1 LKAPRQK
8 PVLLLSNGHGEDLS
22 GAKIAEALM
31 ARGIAVE
38 ALPLVGH
45 GHPYRQAGVPVLGRT
60 RECSTGGLGY
70 TSLAGQLREIG
81 EGQWTY
87 LLGRLLWLARHR
99 KRFQRVV
106 GVGDLVAV
114 LGAWLGGPESAVYLV
129 AYSSHYEGRLRLPWP
144 CGVLLRSPRIAQI
157 WSRDPLTARQ
167 LSDQLGK
174 PVVFAGNPFLD
185 GVIEPAQPSEQ
196 AKTEAQSL
204 QSLPPALGFSQNLA
218 LLPGSRLPEALHN
231 LGLMLQVV
239 SRLPSALHQ
248 GHQQRD
254 QQQRG
259 QRLRIQA
266 ALVASLTSEAIEAMA
281 APLGWQLD
289 SRRSLL
295 RRGPWQVE
303 LGWGE
308 FAAMLNRTDLAL
320 ASAGTASEQAVGLGK
335 PVLQLCG
342 RGPQFTAGFAEAQ
355 RRLLG
360 PGVSCAPGKPGSAA
374 VLQATADL
382 AAQQLDALADP
393 EAGPAWRRQLAAL
406 GAERIGSAGG
416 SAQIATAIM
425 ERITA
430 TAGQRHG

>member
-1 LKAPRQK
+1 
-8 PVLLLSNGHGEDLS
+8 
-22 GAKIAEALM
+22 M

-45 GHPYRQAGVPVLGRT
+45 GRPYLQVGVPVLGRT

-70 TSLAGQLREIG
+70 TSLAAQLREIR

-99 KRFQRVV
+99 KRFERVV
-106 GVGDLVAV
+106 GVGDLLAV
-114 LGAWLGGPESAVYLV
+114 IGAWLGGPGAAVYLV

-144 CGVLLRSPRIAQI
+144 CGALLRSPRIGQI
-157 WSRDPLTARQ
+157 WSRDALTAHQ
-167 LSDQLGK
+167 LSAQLGK

-185 GVIEPAQPSEQ
+185 GVIDAAHPSGQPPAQATPHG
-196 AKTEAQSL
+196 QS
-204 QSLPPALGFSQNLA
+204 LA
-218 LLPGSRLPEALHN
+218 LLPGSRMPEALQN
-231 LGLMLQVV
+231 LALMLQVV
-239 SRLPSALHQ
+239 SRLPIALHE
-248 GHQQRD
+248 
-254 QQQRG
+254 G
-259 QRLRIQA
+259 QNLRIQA
-266 ALVASLTSEAIEAMA
+266 ALVTSLTAEAIEAMA

-289 SRRSLL
+289 PSRSLL

-303 LGWGE
+303 LGWGQ
-308 FAAMLNRTDLAL
+308 FAAILNRADLAL

-342 RGPQFTAGFAEAQ
+342 RGPQFTEPFAEAQ

-360 PGVSCAPGKPGSAA
+360 PGVSCATGKPGSTA

-382 AAQQLDALADP
+382 AAQHLAALADLA
-393 EAGPAWRRQLAAL
+393 AGPAWRRQLAAL
-406 GAERIGSAGG
+406 GAERIGAPGG

-425 ERITA
+425 ERIPA
-430 TAGQRHG
+430 TSGQNHG

>member
-1 LKAPRQK
+1 MKAPRQK

-45 GHPYRQAGVPVLGRT
+45 GRPYRQAGVPVLGRT

-70 TSLAGQLREIG
+70 TSLAGQLREIR

-99 KRFQRVV
+99 KRFERVV
-106 GVGDLVAV
+106 GVGDLLAV
-114 LGAWLGGPESAVYLV
+114 LGAWLGGPGAAVYLV
-129 AYSSHYEGRLRLPWP
+129 AYSSHYEGQLRLPWP
-144 CGVLLRSPRIAQI
+144 CGALLRSSRIIQI
-157 WSRDPLTARQ
+157 WSRDALTAHQ
-167 LSDQLGK
+167 LSAQLGK

-185 GVIEPAQPSEQ
+185 GVIDAAHPSAQP
-196 AKTEAQSL
+196 
-204 QSLPPALGFSQNLA
+204 PPQPTPQGQGLA
-218 LLPGSRLPEALHN
+218 LLPGSRMPEALHN

-239 SRLPSALHQ
+239 SRLP
-248 GHQQRD
+248 
-254 QQQRG
+254 G
-259 QRLRIQA
+259 QNLRIQA
-266 ALVASLTSEAIEAMA
+266 ALVSSLTAEAIEAMA

-289 SRRSLL
+289 PSRSLL
-295 RRGPWQVE
+295 RRGAWQVE
-303 LGWGE
+303 LGWGQ
-308 FAAMLNRTDLAL
+308 FAAILNRADLVL

-342 RGPQFTAGFAEAQ
+342 RGPQFTAKFAEAQ

-360 PGVSCAPGKPGSAA
+360 PGVNCATGKPGSAA

-382 AAQQLDALADP
+382 AAQQLAALGDP
-393 EAGPAWRRQLAAL
+393 EAGPRWRHQLAAL
-406 GAERIGSAGG
+406 GAERIGAPGG
-416 SAQIATAIM
+416 SAQIATTIM
-425 ERITA
+425 ERIPTS
-430 TAGQRHG
+430 TGQNHG

>member
-45 GHPYRQAGVPVLGRT
+45 GRPYRQAGVPVLGRT

-70 TSLAGQLREIG
+70 TSLAGQLREIR

-99 KRFQRVV
+99 KRFERVV
-106 GVGDLVAV
+106 GVGDLLAV
-114 LGAWLGGPESAVYLV
+114 LGAWLGGPGAAVYLV
-129 AYSSHYEGRLRLPWP
+129 AYSSHYEGQLRLPWP
-144 CGVLLRSPRIAQI
+144 CGALLRSSRIIQI
-157 WSRDPLTARQ
+157 WSRDALTAHQ
-167 LSDQLGK
+167 LSAQLGK

-185 GVIEPAQPSEQ
+185 GVIDAAHPSAQPPAQPTPQ
-196 AKTEAQSL
+196 GQS
-204 QSLPPALGFSQNLA
+204 LA
-218 LLPGSRLPEALHN
+218 LLPGSRMPEALHN

-239 SRLPSALHQ
+239 TRLP
-248 GHQQRD
+248 
-254 QQQRG
+254 G
-259 QRLRIQA
+259 QPLRIQA
-266 ALVASLTSEAIEAMA
+266 ALVSSLTAEAVEAMA

-289 SRRSLL
+289 PSRSLL
-295 RRGPWQVE
+295 RLGPWQVE
-303 LGWGE
+303 LGWGQ
-308 FAAMLNRTDLAL
+308 FAAILNRADLAL

-342 RGPQFTAGFAEAQ
+342 RGPQFTATFAEAQ

-360 PGVSCAPGKPGSAA
+360 PGVSCATGKPGSSA
-374 VLQATADL
+374 VLQATAEL
-382 AAQQLDALADP
+382 AAQQLAALADP
-393 EAGPAWRRQLAAL
+393 EAGPRWRHQLAAL
-406 GAERIGSAGG
+406 GAERIGPPGG

-425 ERITA
+425 ERIPA
-430 TAGQRHG
+430 SAGQNHG

>member
-1 LKAPRQK
+1 MKAPRQK

-45 GHPYRQAGVPVLGRT
+45 GRPYRQAGVPVLGRT

-70 TSLAGQLREIG
+70 TSLAGQLREIR

-99 KRFQRVV
+99 KRFERVV
-106 GVGDLVAV
+106 GVGDLLAV
-114 LGAWLGGPESAVYLV
+114 LGAWLGGPGAAVYLV
-129 AYSSHYEGRLRLPWP
+129 AYSSHYEGQLRLPWP
-144 CGVLLRSPRIAQI
+144 CGALLRSSRIIQI
-157 WSRDPLTARQ
+157 WSRDALTAHQ
-167 LSDQLGK
+167 LSAQLGK

-185 GVIEPAQPSEQ
+185 GVMEVGQPTAQPPAQPTPQ
-196 AKTEAQSL
+196 GQS
-204 QSLPPALGFSQNLA
+204 LA
-218 LLPGSRLPEALHN
+218 LLPGSRMPEALHN

-239 SRLPSALHQ
+239 SRLP
-248 GHQQRD
+248 
-254 QQQRG
+254 G
-259 QRLRIQA
+259 QNLRIQA
-266 ALVASLTSEAIEAMA
+266 ALVSSLTAEAIEAMA

-289 SRRSLL
+289 PTRTLL

-303 LGWGE
+303 LGWGQ
-308 FAAMLNRTDLAL
+308 FAAILNRADLAL

-342 RGPQFTAGFAEAQ
+342 RGPQFTAKFAEAQ

-360 PGVSCAPGKPGSAA
+360 PGVSCATGKPGSSA
-374 VLQATADL
+374 VLQATAEL
-382 AAQQLDALADP
+382 AAQQLAALTDP
-393 EAGPAWRRQLAAL
+393 EAGPRWRHQLAAL
-406 GAERIGSAGG
+406 GAERIGAPGG
-416 SAQIATAIM
+416 SAQIATTIM
-425 ERITA
+425 ERIPTS
-430 TAGQRHG
+430 TGQNHG

>member
-1 LKAPRQK
+1 MKAPRQK

-45 GHPYRQAGVPVLGRT
+45 GRPYRQVGVPVLGRT

-70 TSLAGQLREIG
+70 TSLAGQLREIR

-99 KRFQRVV
+99 KRFGRVV
-106 GVGDLVAV
+106 GVGDLLAV
-114 LGAWLGGPESAVYLV
+114 LGAWLGGPGAAVYLV

-144 CGVLLRSPRIAQI
+144 CGVLLRSPRFVQI
-157 WSRDPLTARQ
+157 WSRDALTAHQ
-167 LSDQLGK
+167 LSAQLGK

-185 GVIEPAQPSEQ
+185 GVIDAAHPTPQPPAQPTPQ
-196 AKTEAQSL
+196 GQS
-204 QSLPPALGFSQNLA
+204 LA
-218 LLPGSRLPEALHN
+218 LLPGSRMPEALHN
-231 LGLMLQVV
+231 LALMLQVV
-239 SRLPSALHQ
+239 SRLPIALHE
-248 GHQQRD
+248 
-254 QQQRG
+254 G
-259 QRLRIQA
+259 QNLRIQA
-266 ALVASLTSEAIEAMA
+266 ALVSSLTAEAIEAMA

-289 SRRSLL
+289 PSRSLL

-303 LGWGE
+303 LGWGQ
-308 FAAMLNRTDLAL
+308 FAAILNRAGLVL

-342 RGPQFTAGFAEAQ
+342 RGPQFTATFAEAQ

-360 PGVSCAPGKPGSAA
+360 PGVSCATGKPGSTA

-382 AAQQLDALADP
+382 AAQHLAALADP
-393 EAGPAWRRQLAAL
+393 KAGPAWKRQLAAL
-406 GAERIGSAGG
+406 GSERIGAPGG

-425 ERITA
+425 ERIPA
-430 TAGQRHG
+430 TSGQNHG

>member
-1 LKAPRQK
+1 MKAPRQK

-45 GHPYRQAGVPVLGRT
+45 GRPYRQAGVPVLGRT

-70 TSLAGQLREIG
+70 TSLAGQLREIR

-99 KRFQRVV
+99 KRFERVV
-106 GVGDLVAV
+106 GVGDLLAV
-114 LGAWLGGPESAVYLV
+114 LGAWLGGPGAAVYLV
-129 AYSSHYEGRLRLPWP
+129 AYSSHYEGQLRLPWP
-144 CGVLLRSPRIAQI
+144 CGALLRSSRIIQI
-157 WSRDPLTARQ
+157 WSRDALTAHQ
-167 LSDQLGK
+167 LSAQLGK

-185 GVIEPAQPSEQ
+185 GVIDAAHPSAQP
-196 AKTEAQSL
+196 
-204 QSLPPALGFSQNLA
+204 PPQPTPQGQGLA
-218 LLPGSRLPEALHN
+218 LLPGSRMPEALHN

-239 SRLPSALHQ
+239 SRLP
-248 GHQQRD
+248 
-254 QQQRG
+254 G
-259 QRLRIQA
+259 QNLRIQA
-266 ALVASLTSEAIEAMA
+266 ALVSSLTAEAIEAMA

-289 SRRSLL
+289 PSRSLL
-295 RRGPWQVE
+295 RLGPWQVE
-303 LGWGE
+303 LGWGQ
-308 FAAMLNRTDLAL
+308 FAAILNRADLVL

-342 RGPQFTAGFAEAQ
+342 RGPQFTATFAEAQ

-360 PGVSCAPGKPGSAA
+360 PGVSCATGKPGSSA
-374 VLQATADL
+374 VLQATAEL
-382 AAQQLDALADP
+382 AAQQLAALADP
-393 EAGPAWRRQLAAL
+393 EAGPRWRHQLAAL
-406 GAERIGSAGG
+406 GAERIGAPGG

-425 ERITA
+425 ERIPA
-430 TAGQRHG
+430 SAGQNHG

>member
-1 LKAPRQK
+1 MKAPRQK

-45 GHPYRQAGVPVLGRT
+45 GRPYRQAGVPVLGRT

-70 TSLAGQLREIG
+70 TSLAGQLREIW

-87 LLGRLLWLARHR
+87 LVGRLLWLARHR
-99 KRFQRVV
+99 RRFQRVV
-106 GVGDLVAV
+106 GVGDLLAV
-114 LGAWLGGPESAVYLV
+114 LGAWLGGPGAAVYLV

-144 CGVLLRSPRIAQI
+144 CGALLRSPRTVQI
-157 WSRDPLTARQ
+157 WSRDALTAHQ
-167 LSDQLGK
+167 LSAQLGK
-174 PVVFAGNPFLD
+174 QVVFAGNPFLD
-185 GVIEPAQPSEQ
+185 GVMEVSQ
-196 AKTEAQSL
+196 ATPQGQS
-204 QSLPPALGFSQNLA
+204 LA
-218 LLPGSRLPEALHN
+218 LLPGSRMPEALQN
-231 LGLMLQVV
+231 LSLMLQVV
-239 SRLPSALHQ
+239 SRLPIALAK
-248 GHQQRD
+248 G
-254 QQQRG
+254 QQQG
-259 QRLRIQA
+259 QPLRIQA
-266 ALVASLTSEAIEAMA
+266 ALVSSLTAEAIETMA

-289 SRRSLL
+289 PGRSLL

-303 LGWGE
+303 LGWGQ
-308 FAAMLNRTDLAL
+308 FAAILNRADLAL

-342 RGPQFTAGFAEAQ
+342 RGPQFTATFAEAQ

-360 PGVSCAPGKPGSAA
+360 PGVSCATGKPGSAA

-382 AAQQLDALADP
+382 AAQHLAAQADP

-406 GAERIGSAGG
+406 GAERIGAAGG

-425 ERITA
+425 DRIPA
-430 TAGQRHG
+430 AASQSHG

>member
-1 LKAPRQK
+1 MKAPRQK

-45 GHPYRQAGVPVLGRT
+45 GRPYRHAGVPVLGRT

-70 TSLAGQLREIG
+70 TSLAGQLREIR

-87 LLGRLLWLARHR
+87 LLSRLLWLARHR
-99 KRFQRVV
+99 KRFERVV
-106 GVGDLVAV
+106 GVGDLLAV
-114 LGAWLGGPESAVYLV
+114 LGAWLGGPGAAVYLV
-129 AYSSHYEGRLRLPWP
+129 AYSSHYEGQLRLPWP
-144 CGVLLRSPRIAQI
+144 CGALLRSPRIVQI
-157 WSRDPLTARQ
+157 WSRDNLTAHQ
-167 LSDQLGK
+167 LSAQVGK

-185 GVIEPAQPSEQ
+185 GVMEVGQVSPQ
-196 AKTEAQSL
+196 
-204 QSLPPALGFSQNLA
+204 GQNLA
-218 LLPGSRLPEALHN
+218 LLPGSRMPEALHN

-239 SRLPSALHQ
+239 SRLPITLGEPQ
-248 GHQQRD
+248 N
-254 QQQRG
+254 
-259 QRLRIQA
+259 LRIQA
-266 ALVASLTSEAIEAMA
+266 ALVSSLTAEAIEAMA
-281 APLGWQLD
+281 DPLGWQLD
-289 SRRSLL
+289 PSRSLL

-303 LGWGE
+303 LGWGQ
-308 FAAMLNRTDLAL
+308 FAAILNRAGLVL

-342 RGPQFTAGFAEAQ
+342 RGPQFTVKFAEAQ

-360 PGVSCAPGKPGSAA
+360 PGVSCAPGKPGRSA

-382 AAQQLDALADP
+382 AAEQLAALADP
-393 EAGPAWRRQLAAL
+393 EAGPRWKHQLAAL
-406 GAERIGSAGG
+406 GAERIGAAGG

-425 ERITA
+425 ERIPA
-430 TAGQRHG
+430 ASGQNHG

>member
-1 LKAPRQK
+1 MKAPRQK

-45 GHPYRQAGVPVLGRT
+45 GRPYRQAGVPVLGRT

-70 TSLAGQLREIG
+70 TSLAGQLREIR

-99 KRFQRVV
+99 KRFERVV
-106 GVGDLVAV
+106 GVGDLLAV
-114 LGAWLGGPESAVYLV
+114 LGAWLGGPGAAVYLV
-129 AYSSHYEGRLRLPWP
+129 AYSSHYEGQLRLPWP
-144 CGVLLRSPRIAQI
+144 CGALLRSSRIIQI
-157 WSRDPLTARQ
+157 WSRDALTAHQ
-167 LSDQLGK
+167 LSAQLGK

-185 GVIEPAQPSEQ
+185 GVMEVGQPTAQPPAQPTPQ
-196 AKTEAQSL
+196 GQS
-204 QSLPPALGFSQNLA
+204 LA
-218 LLPGSRLPEALHN
+218 LLPGSRMPEALHN

-239 SRLPSALHQ
+239 TRLP
-248 GHQQRD
+248 
-254 QQQRG
+254 G
-259 QRLRIQA
+259 QPLRIQA
-266 ALVASLTSEAIEAMA
+266 ALVSSLTAEAVEAMA

-289 SRRSLL
+289 PSRSLL
-295 RRGPWQVE
+295 RLGPWQVE
-303 LGWGE
+303 LGWGQ
-308 FAAMLNRTDLAL
+308 FAATLNRADLAL

-342 RGPQFTAGFAEAQ
+342 RGPQFTATFAEAQ

-360 PGVSCAPGKPGSAA
+360 PGVSCATGKPGSSA
-374 VLQATADL
+374 VLQATAEL
-382 AAQQLDALADP
+382 AAQQLAALADP
-393 EAGPAWRRQLAAL
+393 EAGTRWRHQLAAL
-406 GAERIGSAGG
+406 GAERIGAAGG

-425 ERITA
+425 ERIPA
-430 TAGQRHG
+430 SAGQNHG

>member
-1 LKAPRQK
+1 MKAPRQK

-45 GHPYRQAGVPVLGRT
+45 GRPYRQAGVPVLGRT

-70 TSLAGQLREIG
+70 TSLAGQLREIR

-99 KRFQRVV
+99 KRFERVV
-106 GVGDLVAV
+106 GVGDLLAV
-114 LGAWLGGPESAVYLV
+114 LGAWLGGPGAAVYLV
-129 AYSSHYEGRLRLPWP
+129 AYSSHYEGQLRLPWP
-144 CGVLLRSPRIAQI
+144 CGALLRSSRIIQI
-157 WSRDPLTARQ
+157 WSRDALTAHQ
-167 LSDQLGK
+167 LSAQLGK

-185 GVIEPAQPSEQ
+185 GVIDAAHPSAQP
-196 AKTEAQSL
+196 
-204 QSLPPALGFSQNLA
+204 PPQPTPQGQGLA
-218 LLPGSRLPEALHN
+218 LLPGSRMPEALHN

-239 SRLPSALHQ
+239 SRLP
-248 GHQQRD
+248 
-254 QQQRG
+254 G
-259 QRLRIQA
+259 QNLRIQA
-266 ALVASLTSEAIEAMA
+266 ALVSSLTAEAIEAMA
-281 APLGWQLD
+281 APLGWRLD
-289 SRRSLL
+289 PSRSLL

-303 LGWGE
+303 LGGGQ
-308 FAAMLNRTDLAL
+308 FAAILNRADLAL

-342 RGPQFTAGFAEAQ
+342 RGPQFTATFAEAQ

-360 PGVSCAPGKPGSAA
+360 PGVSCATGKPGSAA

-382 AAQQLDALADP
+382 AAQHLAALGDP
-393 EAGPAWRRQLAAL
+393 EAGPRWRHQLAAL
-406 GAERIGSAGG
+406 GAERIGAPGG

-425 ERITA
+425 ERIPTS
-430 TAGQRHG
+430 TGQNHG

>member
-1 LKAPRQK
+1 MKAPRQK

-45 GHPYRQAGVPVLGRT
+45 GRPYRQAGVPVLGRT

-70 TSLAGQLREIG
+70 TSLAGQLREIR

-99 KRFQRVV
+99 KRFERVV
-106 GVGDLVAV
+106 GVGDLLAV
-114 LGAWLGGPESAVYLV
+114 LGAWLGGPGAAVYLV
-129 AYSSHYEGRLRLPWP
+129 AYSSHYEGQLRLPWP
-144 CGVLLRSPRIAQI
+144 CGALLRSSRIIQI
-157 WSRDPLTARQ
+157 WSRDALTAHQ
-167 LSDQLGK
+167 LSTQVGK

-185 GVIEPAQPSEQ
+185 GVVDAAHPSPQPTPQ
-196 AKTEAQSL
+196 GQS
-204 QSLPPALGFSQNLA
+204 LA
-218 LLPGSRLPEALHN
+218 LLPGSRMPEALHN

-239 SRLPSALHQ
+239 TRLP
-248 GHQQRD
+248 
-254 QQQRG
+254 G
-259 QRLRIQA
+259 QPLRIQA
-266 ALVASLTSEAIEAMA
+266 ALVSSLTAEAVEAMA

-289 SRRSLL
+289 PSRSLL
-295 RRGPWQVE
+295 RLGPWQVE
-303 LGWGE
+303 LGWGQ
-308 FAAMLNRTDLAL
+308 FAAILNRADLAL

-342 RGPQFTAGFAEAQ
+342 RGPQFTATFAEAQ

-360 PGVSCAPGKPGSAA
+360 PGVSCATGKPGSSA
-374 VLQATADL
+374 VLQATAEL
-382 AAQQLDALADP
+382 AAQQLAALADP
-393 EAGPAWRRQLAAL
+393 EAGPRWRHQLAAL
-406 GAERIGSAGG
+406 GAERIGAAGG

-425 ERITA
+425 ERIPA
-430 TAGQRHG
+430 SAGQNHG

>member
-1 LKAPRQK
+1 MKAPRQK

-45 GHPYRQAGVPVLGRT
+45 GRPYRQAGVPVLGRT

-70 TSLAGQLREIG
+70 TSLAGQLREIR

-99 KRFQRVV
+99 KRFERVV
-106 GVGDLVAV
+106 GVGDLLAV
-114 LGAWLGGPESAVYLV
+114 LGAWLGGPGAAVYLV
-129 AYSSHYEGRLRLPWP
+129 AYSSHYEGQLRLPWP
-144 CGVLLRSPRIAQI
+144 CGALLRSSRIIQI
-157 WSRDPLTARQ
+157 WSRDALTAHQ
-167 LSDQLGK
+167 LSAQLGK

-185 GVIEPAQPSEQ
+185 GVIDAAHPSAQPPAQDTPQ
-196 AKTEAQSL
+196 GQ
-204 QSLPPALGFSQNLA
+204 GLA
-218 LLPGSRLPEALHN
+218 LLPGSRMPEALHN

-239 SRLPSALHQ
+239 SRLP
-248 GHQQRD
+248 
-254 QQQRG
+254 G
-259 QRLRIQA
+259 QNLRIQA
-266 ALVASLTSEAIEAMA
+266 ALVSSLTAEAIEAMA

-289 SRRSLL
+289 PSRSLL
-295 RRGPWQVE
+295 RRGAWQVE
-303 LGWGE
+303 LGWGQ
-308 FAAMLNRTDLAL
+308 FAAILNRADLAL

-342 RGPQFTAGFAEAQ
+342 RGPQFTATFAEAQ

-360 PGVSCAPGKPGSAA
+360 PGVSCATGKPGSSA
-374 VLQATADL
+374 VLQATAEL
-382 AAQQLDALADP
+382 AAQQLAALADP
-393 EAGPAWRRQLAAL
+393 EAGPRWRHQLAAL
-406 GAERIGSAGG
+406 GAERIGAPGG

-425 ERITA
+425 ERIPA
-430 TAGQRHG
+430 SAGQNHG

>member
-1 LKAPRQK
+1 MKAPRQK

-45 GHPYRQAGVPVLGRT
+45 GRPYRQVGVPVLGRT

-70 TSLAGQLREIG
+70 TSLAGQLREIR

-99 KRFQRVV
+99 KRFERVV
-106 GVGDLVAV
+106 GVGDLLAV
-114 LGAWLGGPESAVYLV
+114 LGAWLGGPGAAVYLV

-144 CGVLLRSPRIAQI
+144 CGVLLRSPRIVQI
-157 WSRDPLTARQ
+157 WSRDALSAHQ
-167 LSDQLGK
+167 LSAQLGK

-185 GVIEPAQPSEQ
+185 GVMEVSQ
-196 AKTEAQSL
+196 ATPQGQS
-204 QSLPPALGFSQNLA
+204 LA
-218 LLPGSRLPEALHN
+218 LLPGSRMPEALHN
-231 LGLMLQVV
+231 LALMLQVV
-239 SRLPSALHQ
+239 SRLPSQ
-248 GHQQRD
+248 N
-254 QQQRG
+254 
-259 QRLRIQA
+259 LRIQV
-266 ALVASLTSEAIEAMA
+266 ALVSSLTAEAIEAMA

-289 SRRSLL
+289 PSRSLL

-303 LGWGE
+303 LGWGQ
-308 FAAMLNRTDLAL
+308 FAAILNRADLVL

-342 RGPQFTAGFAEAQ
+342 RGPQFTARFAEAQ

-360 PGVSCAPGKPGSAA
+360 PGVSCATGKPGSAA

-382 AAQQLDALADP
+382 AAQHLAALADP

-406 GAERIGSAGG
+406 GAERIGAPGG
-416 SAQIATAIM
+416 SVQMATAIM
-425 ERITA
+425 EPIPA
-430 TAGQRHG
+430 PSGQNHG

>member
-45 GHPYRQAGVPVLGRT
+45 GRPYRQVGVPVLGRT

-70 TSLAGQLREIG
+70 TSLAGQLREIR

-99 KRFQRVV
+99 KRFERVV
-106 GVGDLVAV
+106 GVGDLLAV
-114 LGAWLGGPESAVYLV
+114 IGAWLGGPGAAVYLV

-144 CGVLLRSPRIAQI
+144 CGALLRSPRFVQI
-157 WSRDPLTARQ
+157 WSRDALTAHQ
-167 LSDQLGK
+167 LSAQLGK

-185 GVIEPAQPSEQ
+185 GVMEVSQ
-196 AKTEAQSL
+196 ATPQGQS
-204 QSLPPALGFSQNLA
+204 LA
-218 LLPGSRLPEALHN
+218 LLPGSRMPEALHN
-231 LGLMLQVV
+231 LALMLQVV
-239 SRLPSALHQ
+239 SRLP
-248 GHQQRD
+248 
-254 QQQRG
+254 G
-259 QRLRIQA
+259 QNLRIQV
-266 ALVASLTSEAIEAMA
+266 ALVSSLTAEAIEAMA

-289 SRRSLL
+289 PSRSLL

-303 LGWGE
+303 LGWGQ
-308 FAAMLNRTDLAL
+308 FAAILNRADLAL

-342 RGPQFTAGFAEAQ
+342 RGPQFTATFAEAQ

-360 PGVSCAPGKPGSAA
+360 PGVSCATGKPGSAA

-382 AAQQLDALADP
+382 AAQQLAALADP

-406 GAERIGSAGG
+406 GAERIGAPGG
-416 SAQIATAIM
+416 SVQIATAIM
-425 ERITA
+425 ERIPA
-430 TAGQRHG
+430 PSGQNHG

>member
-1 LKAPRQK
+1 MKAPRQK

-45 GHPYRQAGVPVLGRT
+45 GRPYRQAGVPVLGRT

-70 TSLAGQLREIG
+70 TSLAGQLREIR

-99 KRFQRVV
+99 KRFERVV
-106 GVGDLVAV
+106 GVGDLLAV
-114 LGAWLGGPESAVYLV
+114 LGAWLGGPGAAVYLV
-129 AYSSHYEGRLRLPWP
+129 AYSSHYEGQLRLPWP
-144 CGVLLRSPRIAQI
+144 CGALLRSSRIIQI
-157 WSRDPLTARQ
+157 WSRDALTAHQ
-167 LSDQLGK
+167 LSAQLGK

-185 GVIEPAQPSEQ
+185 GVIDAAHPSAQP
-196 AKTEAQSL
+196 
-204 QSLPPALGFSQNLA
+204 PPQPTPQGQGLA
-218 LLPGSRLPEALHN
+218 LLPGSRMPEALHN

-239 SRLPSALHQ
+239 SRLP
-248 GHQQRD
+248 
-254 QQQRG
+254 G
-259 QRLRIQA
+259 QNLRIQA
-266 ALVASLTSEAIEAMA
+266 ALVSSLTAEAIEAMA

-289 SRRSLL
+289 PSRSLL
-295 RRGPWQVE
+295 RRGAWQVE
-303 LGWGE
+303 LGWGQ
-308 FAAMLNRTDLAL
+308 FAAILNRADLVL

-342 RGPQFTAGFAEAQ
+342 RGPQFTAKFAEAQ

-360 PGVSCAPGKPGSAA
+360 PGVSCATGKPGSSA
-374 VLQATADL
+374 VLQATAEL
-382 AAQQLDALADP
+382 AAQQLAALGDP
-393 EAGPAWRRQLAAL
+393 EAGPRWRHQLAAL
-406 GAERIGSAGG
+406 GAERIGAPGG

-425 ERITA
+425 ERIPTS
-430 TAGQRHG
+430 TGQNHG

>member
-1 LKAPRQK
+1 MKAPRQK

-45 GHPYRQAGVPVLGRT
+45 GRPYRQAGVPVLGRT

-70 TSLAGQLREIG
+70 TSLAGQLREIR

-99 KRFQRVV
+99 KRFERVV
-106 GVGDLVAV
+106 GVGDLLAV
-114 LGAWLGGPESAVYLV
+114 LGAWLGGPGAAVYLV
-129 AYSSHYEGRLRLPWP
+129 AYSSHYEGQLRLPWP
-144 CGVLLRSPRIAQI
+144 CGALLRSSRIIQI
-157 WSRDPLTARQ
+157 WSRDALTAHQ
-167 LSDQLGK
+167 LSAQLGK

-185 GVIEPAQPSEQ
+185 GVIDAAHPSAQP
-196 AKTEAQSL
+196 
-204 QSLPPALGFSQNLA
+204 PPQPTPQGQGLA
-218 LLPGSRLPEALHN
+218 LLPGSRMPEALHN

-239 SRLPSALHQ
+239 SRLP
-248 GHQQRD
+248 
-254 QQQRG
+254 G
-259 QRLRIQA
+259 QNLRIQA
-266 ALVASLTSEAIEAMA
+266 ALVSSLTAEAIEAMA

-289 SRRSLL
+289 PSRSLL

-303 LGWGE
+303 LGWGQ
-308 FAAMLNRTDLAL
+308 FAAILNRADLVL

-342 RGPQFTAGFAEAQ
+342 RGPQFTATFAEAQ

-360 PGVSCAPGKPGSAA
+360 PGVSCATGKPGSSA

-382 AAQQLDALADP
+382 AAQQLAALADP
-393 EAGPAWRRQLAAL
+393 EAGPRWRHQLAAL
-406 GAERIGSAGG
+406 GAERIGAPGG

-425 ERITA
+425 ERIPTS
-430 TAGQRHG
+430 TGQNHG

>member
-1 LKAPRQK
+1 MKAPRQK

-45 GHPYRQAGVPVLGRT
+45 GRPYRQAGVPVLGRT

-70 TSLAGQLREIG
+70 TSLAGQLREIR

-99 KRFQRVV
+99 KRFERVV
-106 GVGDLVAV
+106 GVGDLLAV
-114 LGAWLGGPESAVYLV
+114 LGAWLGGPGAAVYLV
-129 AYSSHYEGRLRLPWP
+129 AYSSHYEGQLRLPWP
-144 CGVLLRSPRIAQI
+144 CGALLRSRRIVQI
-157 WSRDPLTARQ
+157 WSRDALTARQ
-167 LSDQLGK
+167 LSAQLGK

-185 GVIEPAQPSEQ
+185 GVVDAAHPSPQP
-196 AKTEAQSL
+196 TPQS
-204 QSLPPALGFSQNLA
+204 QSLA
-218 LLPGSRLPEALHN
+218 LLPGSRMPEALHN

-239 SRLPSALHQ
+239 SRLP
-248 GHQQRD
+248 GKN
-254 QQQRG
+254 
-259 QRLRIQA
+259 LRIQA
-266 ALVASLTSEAIEAMA
+266 ALVSSLTAEAIEAMA

-289 SRRSLL
+289 PSRSLL
-295 RRGPWQVE
+295 RHGPWQVE
-303 LGWGE
+303 LGWGQ
-308 FAAMLNRTDLAL
+308 FAAILNRADLAL

-342 RGPQFTAGFAEAQ
+342 RGPQFTATFAEAQ

-360 PGVSCAPGKPGSAA
+360 PGVSCAAGKPGSAA
-374 VLQATADL
+374 VLLATADL
-382 AAQQLDALADP
+382 AAKHLAALVDP
-393 EAGPAWRRQLAAL
+393 EAGPRWRHQLAAL
-406 GAERIGSAGG
+406 GAERIGAAGG

-425 ERITA
+425 ERIPA
-430 TAGQRHG
+430 TAGQTHG

>member
-1 LKAPRQK
+1 MKAPRQK

-45 GHPYRQAGVPVLGRT
+45 GRPYRQAGVPVLGRT

-70 TSLAGQLREIG
+70 TSLAGQLREIR

-99 KRFQRVV
+99 KRFERVV
-106 GVGDLVAV
+106 GVGDLLAV
-114 LGAWLGGPESAVYLV
+114 LGAWLGGPGAAVYLV
-129 AYSSHYEGRLRLPWP
+129 AYSSHYEGQLRLPWP
-144 CGVLLRSPRIAQI
+144 CGALLRSSRIIQI
-157 WSRDPLTARQ
+157 WSRDALTAHQ
-167 LSDQLGK
+167 LSAQLGK

-185 GVIEPAQPSEQ
+185 GVMEVGQPTAQPPAQPTPQ
-196 AKTEAQSL
+196 GQS
-204 QSLPPALGFSQNLA
+204 LA
-218 LLPGSRLPEALHN
+218 LLPGSRMPEALHN

-239 SRLPSALHQ
+239 SRLP
-248 GHQQRD
+248 
-254 QQQRG
+254 G
-259 QRLRIQA
+259 QNLRIQA
-266 ALVASLTSEAIEAMA
+266 ALVSSLTAEAIEAMA

-289 SRRSLL
+289 PSRSLL
-295 RRGPWQVE
+295 CRGPWQVE
-303 LGWGE
+303 LGWGQ
-308 FAAMLNRTDLAL
+308 FAAILNRADLAL

-342 RGPQFTAGFAEAQ
+342 RGPQFTATFAEAQ

-360 PGVSCAPGKPGSAA
+360 PGVSCATGKPGSSA
-374 VLQATADL
+374 VLQATAEL
-382 AAQQLDALADP
+382 AAQQLAALADP
-393 EAGPAWRRQLAAL
+393 EAGPRWRHQLAAL
-406 GAERIGSAGG
+406 GAERIGAPGG

-425 ERITA
+425 ERIPA
-430 TAGQRHG
+430 SAGQNHG

>member
-1 LKAPRQK
+1 MKAPRQK

-45 GHPYRQAGVPVLGRT
+45 GRPYRQVGVPVLGRT

-70 TSLAGQLREIG
+70 TSLAGQLREIR

-99 KRFQRVV
+99 KRFERVV
-106 GVGDLVAV
+106 GVGDLLAV
-114 LGAWLGGPESAVYLV
+114 LGAWLGGPGAAVYLV

-144 CGVLLRSPRIAQI
+144 CGVLLRSPRIVQI
-157 WSRDPLTARQ
+157 WSRDALTAHQ
-167 LSDQLGK
+167 LSAQLGK

-185 GVIEPAQPSEQ
+185 GVMEVSQ
-196 AKTEAQSL
+196 ATPQGQS
-204 QSLPPALGFSQNLA
+204 LA
-218 LLPGSRLPEALHN
+218 LLPGSRMPEALHN
-231 LGLMLQVV
+231 LALMLQVV
-239 SRLPSALHQ
+239 SRLPSQ
-248 GHQQRD
+248 N
-254 QQQRG
+254 
-259 QRLRIQA
+259 LRIQG
-266 ALVASLTSEAIEAMA
+266 ALVSSLTAEAIEAMA

-289 SRRSLL
+289 PSRSLL

-303 LGWGE
+303 LGWGQ
-308 FAAMLNRTDLAL
+308 FAAILNRADLVL

-342 RGPQFTAGFAEAQ
+342 RGPQFTARFAEAQ

-360 PGVSCAPGKPGSAA
+360 PGVSCATGKPGSAA

-382 AAQQLDALADP
+382 AAQHLAALADP

-406 GAERIGSAGG
+406 GAERIGAPGG
-416 SAQIATAIM
+416 SVQMATAIM
-425 ERITA
+425 EPIPA
-430 TAGQRHG
+430 PSGQNPG

>member
-1 LKAPRQK
+1 MKAPRQK

-45 GHPYRQAGVPVLGRT
+45 GRPYRQAGVPVLGHT

-70 TSLAGQLREIG
+70 TSLAGQLREIW
-81 EGQWTY
+81 EGQWSY

-106 GVGDLVAV
+106 GVGDLLAV
-114 LGAWLGGPESAVYLV
+114 LGAWLGGPGAAVYLV

-144 CGVLLRSPRIAQI
+144 CGALLRSPRIVQI
-157 WSRDPLTARQ
+157 WSRDALTAHQ
-167 LSDQLGK
+167 LSAQLGK
-174 PVVFAGNPFLD
+174 AVVFAGNPFLD
-185 GVIEPAQPSEQ
+185 GVIDVAQPSAQPSALAQ
-196 AKTEAQSL
+196 ATPQGQS
-204 QSLPPALGFSQNLA
+204 LA
-218 LLPGSRLPEALHN
+218 LLPGSRMPEALQN
-231 LGLMLQVV
+231 LALMLQVV
-239 SRLPSALHQ
+239 SRLPIALAK
-248 GHQQRD
+248 G
-254 QQQRG
+254 QQQG
-259 QRLRIQA
+259 QPLRIQA
-266 ALVASLTSEAIEAMA
+266 ALVSSLTAEAIETMA

-289 SRRSLL
+289 PGRSLL

-303 LGWGE
+303 LGWGQ
-308 FAAMLNRTDLAL
+308 FAAILNRADLAL

-342 RGPQFTAGFAEAQ
+342 RGPQFTVTFAEAQ

-360 PGVSCAPGKPGSAA
+360 PGVSCATGKPGRAA

-382 AAQQLDALADP
+382 AAQHLAALGDP

-425 ERITA
+425 DRIPA
-430 TAGQRHG
+430 TAGQIHG

>member
-1 LKAPRQK
+1 MKAPRQK

-45 GHPYRQAGVPVLGRT
+45 GRPYRQVGVPVLGRT

-70 TSLAGQLREIG
+70 TSLAGQLREIR

-99 KRFQRVV
+99 RRFERVV
-106 GVGDLVAV
+106 GVGDLLAV
-114 LGAWLGGPESAVYLV
+114 VGAWLGGPGAAVYLV

-144 CGVLLRSPRIAQI
+144 CGALLRSPRIVQI
-157 WSRDPLTARQ
+157 WSRDALSAHQ
-167 LSDQLGK
+167 LSAQLGK

-185 GVIEPAQPSEQ
+185 GVMEVCQPSGQ
-196 AKTEAQSL
+196 PPVPATPQGQS
-204 QSLPPALGFSQNLA
+204 LA
-218 LLPGSRLPEALHN
+218 LLPGSRMPEALHN
-231 LGLMLQVV
+231 LALMLQVV
-239 SRLPSALHQ
+239 SRLPSALHEV
-248 GHQQRD
+248 QQL
-254 QQQRG
+254 G
-259 QRLRIQA
+259 QPPRIQA
-266 ALVASLTSEAIEAMA
+266 ALVASLTAEAIEAMA

-289 SRRSLL
+289 PSRSLL

-303 LGWGE
+303 LGWGQ
-308 FAAMLNRTDLAL
+308 FAAILNRAGLVL

-342 RGPQFTAGFAEAQ
+342 RGPQFTVKFAEAQ

-360 PGVSCAPGKPGSAA
+360 PGVSCATGKPGRSA

-382 AAQQLDALADP
+382 AAQHLTALADP
-393 EAGPAWRRQLAAL
+393 EVGPAWRRQLADL
-406 GAERIGSAGG
+406 GAERIGAPGG

-425 ERITA
+425 ERIPA
-430 TAGQRHG
+430 TAGQNHG

>member
-1 LKAPRQK
+1 MKAPRQK

-45 GHPYRQAGVPVLGRT
+45 GRPYRQVGVPVLGRT

-70 TSLAGQLREIG
+70 TSLAGQLREIR

-99 KRFQRVV
+99 KRFERVV
-106 GVGDLVAV
+106 GVGDLLAV
-114 LGAWLGGPESAVYLV
+114 LGAWLGGPGAAVYLV
-129 AYSSHYEGRLRLPWP
+129 AYSSHYEGQLRLPWP
-144 CGVLLRSPRIAQI
+144 CGALLRSRRIVQI
-157 WSRDPLTARQ
+157 WSRDALTARQ
-167 LSDQLGK
+167 LSAQLGK

-185 GVIEPAQPSEQ
+185 GVIDTAHPSAQPPAQATPQ
-196 AKTEAQSL
+196 GQD
-204 QSLPPALGFSQNLA
+204 LA
-218 LLPGSRLPEALHN
+218 LLPGSRMPEALHN
-231 LGLMLQVV
+231 LALMLQVV
-239 SRLPSALHQ
+239 SRLPSQ
-248 GHQQRD
+248 N
-254 QQQRG
+254 
-259 QRLRIQA
+259 LRIQA
-266 ALVASLTSEAIEAMA
+266 ALVSSLTAEAIEAMA

-289 SRRSLL
+289 PSRSLL
-295 RRGPWQVE
+295 RHGPWQVE
-303 LGWGE
+303 LGWGQ
-308 FAAMLNRTDLAL
+308 FAAILNRADLAL

-342 RGPQFTAGFAEAQ
+342 RGPQFTLKFAEAQ

-360 PGVSCAPGKPGSAA
+360 PGVSCATGKPGSSA

-382 AAQQLDALADP
+382 AAQQLAALADP
-393 EAGPAWRRQLAAL
+393 EAGPRWRHQLAAL
-406 GAERIGSAGG
+406 GAERIGAAGG

-425 ERITA
+425 ERIPA
-430 TAGQRHG
+430 TAGQTHG